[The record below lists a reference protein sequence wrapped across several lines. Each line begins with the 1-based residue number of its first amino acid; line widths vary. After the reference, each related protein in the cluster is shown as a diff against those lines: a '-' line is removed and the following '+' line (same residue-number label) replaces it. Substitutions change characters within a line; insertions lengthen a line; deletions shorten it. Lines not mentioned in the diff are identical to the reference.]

1 MCGTPRHS
9 ENEALLLLPV
19 GIFVRMES
27 IDPLGNEG
35 GLREMGNGFAE
46 TGALDQQLT
55 TGLAGERAFAPGSD
69 LSHDMAFVRK
79 RCYFLASIGQTPS
92 MICRSLSCA
101 KLSMKR

>member
-1 MCGTPRHS
+1 
-9 ENEALLLLPV
+9 
-19 GIFVRMES
+19 MES
-27 IDPLGNEG
+27 IDSLGDEG

-55 TGLAGERAFAPGSD
+55 AGLAGKRAFASGSD
-69 LSHDMAFVRK
+69 LSHEVALVRK
-79 RCYFLASIGQTPS
+79 RCYFLAPIGQTPS